1 MINAPSNV
9 VSYLRCSGR
18 GQVEGDS
25 FPRQRA
31 AVNAFATANKMT
43 VQQEFVD
50 EAVSGTKDSSDRP
63 AMMAMIAMMHASG
76 ISTVLVETSSRF
88 ARDLIV
94 SEILVKRFQ
103 ANGFRVI
110 DCSGNRDVCDSSDP
124 MRVLVRQLLGGVD
137 QYNKCEVVTKL
148 AKARLRIRA
157 SGQRCE
163 GQKPYGVFANEC
175 ATLNR
180 ILAEAKKGIST
191 RKISDALNA
200 DGVTTRT
207 GKAWNFATVAK
218 IIRRAA

>member
-18 GQVEGDS
+18 GQVDGDS

-31 AVNAFATANKMT
+31 AVNAFATANGMT
-43 VQQEFVD
+43 VQQEFID

-63 AMMAMIAMMHASG
+63 AMVAMIAMMQASG
-76 ISTVLVETSSRF
+76 VSTVLVETSSRF

-148 AKARLRIRA
+148 AKARARIRA

-163 GQKPYGVFANEC
+163 GKKPYGVLAQEVD
-175 ATLNR
+175 TLNR
-180 ILAEAKKGIST
+180 ILQRRNKGFPAVRFPT
-191 RKISDALNA
+191 H
-200 DGVTTRT
+200 
-207 GKAWNFATVAK
+207 
-218 IIRRAA
+218 

>member
-1 MINAPSNV
+1 
-9 VSYLRCSGR
+9 
-18 GQVEGDS
+18 
-25 FPRQRA
+25 
-31 AVNAFATANKMT
+31 MT
-43 VQQEFVD
+43 VQQEFID

-63 AMMAMIAMMHASG
+63 AMMAMIAMMQASG
-76 ISTVLVETSSRF
+76 VSTVLVETSSRF

-148 AKARLRIRA
+148 AKARARIRA
-157 SGQRCE
+157 GGQRCE
-163 GQKPYGVFANEC
+163 GKKPYGVLAQEVD
-175 ATLNR
+175 TLNR
-180 ILAEAKKGIST
+180 ILSAAKQGISS

-200 DGVTTRT
+200 DGVPTRT
-207 GKAWNFATVAK
+207 GKVWNFATVAK

>member
-1 MINAPSNV
+1 
-9 VSYLRCSGR
+9 
-18 GQVEGDS
+18 
-25 FPRQRA
+25 
-31 AVNAFATANKMT
+31 
-43 VQQEFVD
+43 
-50 EAVSGTKDSSDRP
+50 
-63 AMMAMIAMMHASG
+63 MMAMIAMMQASG
-76 ISTVLVETSSRF
+76 VSTVLVETSSRF

-148 AKARLRIRA
+148 AKARARIRA

-163 GQKPYGVFANEC
+163 GKKPYGTIAQE
-175 ATLNR
+175 ADTLNR
-180 ILAEAKKGIST
+180 ILSAAKQGISS

-207 GKAWNFATVAK
+207 GKVWNFATVAK

>member
-18 GQVEGDS
+18 GQVDGDS

-31 AVNAFATANKMT
+31 AVNAFATANGMT
-43 VQQEFVD
+43 VQQEFID

-63 AMMAMIAMMHASG
+63 AMMAMIAMMQASG
-76 ISTVLVETSSRF
+76 VSTVLVETSSRF

-103 ANGFRVI
+103 ANGFRVM

-148 AKARLRIRA
+148 AKARARIRA

-163 GQKPYGVFANEC
+163 GKKPYGTIAQEVD
-175 ATLNR
+175 TLNR
-180 ILAEAKKGIST
+180 ILSAAKQGISS

-207 GKAWNFATVAK
+207 GKAWGFATVAK